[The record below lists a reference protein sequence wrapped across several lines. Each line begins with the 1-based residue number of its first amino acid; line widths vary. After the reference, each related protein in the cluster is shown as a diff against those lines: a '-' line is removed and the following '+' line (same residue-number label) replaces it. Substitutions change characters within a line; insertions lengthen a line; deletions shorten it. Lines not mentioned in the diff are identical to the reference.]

1 MNRVAGF
8 ISVQLNNKLNI
19 MKFSDVPDTPEICK
33 KKKKFSLIE

>member
-33 KKKKFSLIE
+33 KKKKNLPD

>member
-33 KKKKFSLIE
+33 KKIKKISP